1 MLAYD
6 GAILRAVSAEPQTVD
21 DVLASLEAIDG
32 LCADGDG
39 LKWFNWLYLAV
50 TTAVKARVAAG
61 GFSDAA
67 WLAELDVRFARLY
80 LNALRASLGGGK
92 AGDCWEALFTRRADT
107 RIARIQFALAGI
119 NAHINHDLAAA
130 VLNTWDATGVGAEG
144 TATHYQD
151 YTAVNA
157 TLDSLIDD
165 AKKTLHVRLL
175 GDALPAVSSLEDT
188 VAAWNVC
195 AARETAWRNAE
206 HLWNL
211 RTVPGADAV
220 FLDTLDGFAT
230 VIGKVLLVP
239 V

>member
-1 MLAYD
+1 MFAYD
-6 GAILRAVSAEPQTVD
+6 GAILHAVSAEPQTID
-21 DVLASLEAIDG
+21 DVVAALEAIGG
-32 LCADGDG
+32 LCGAGDG
-39 LKWFNWLYLAV
+39 LKWFNWLYLEV
-50 TTAVKARVAAG
+50 TKAVKARVAAG
-61 GFSDAA
+61 GFTDPA

-80 LNALRASLGGGK
+80 LSALRTSLAGGK
-92 AGDCWEALFTRRADT
+92 APGCWEALFARRSGT

-130 VLNTWDATGVGAEG
+130 VVDTWQSTGVGPDG
-144 TATHYQD
+144 TTTHYQD
-151 YTAVNA
+151 YTAVNS
-157 TLDSLIDD
+157 TLDSLVEN

-211 RTVPGADAV
+211 RAVPGAGAV
-220 FLDTLDGFAT
+220 FLDSLDGFAT

>member
-1 MLAYD
+1 MFAYD
-6 GAILRAVSAEPQTVD
+6 GAILHAVSAEPQIVD
-21 DVLASLEAIDG
+21 DVVATLEAIDG
-32 LCADGDG
+32 LCAAGDG

-50 TTAVKARVAAG
+50 TRAVKARVAAG
-61 GFSDAA
+61 GFADPA

-80 LNALRASLGGGK
+80 LGALRTSLGGGK
-92 AGDCWEALFTRRADT
+92 SPGCWEALFSRRGET

-130 VLNTWDATGVGAEG
+130 VVDTWDATGVGTDG
-144 TATHYQD
+144 TATHYRD
-151 YTAVNA
+151 YTAVNS
-157 TLDSLIDD
+157 TLDALVED

-211 RTVPGADAV
+211 RAVPGAGAV
-220 FLDTLDGFAT
+220 FLDGLDGFAT

>member
-1 MLAYD
+1 MFPYD
-6 GAILRAVSAEPQTVD
+6 GAIRHAVSTEPQTVD
-21 DVLASLEAIDG
+21 GVLAALEAIDG
-32 LCADGDG
+32 LFGPGDG

-50 TTAVKARVAAG
+50 TKAVKARVANG
-61 GFSDAA
+61 GFADPA

-80 LNALRASLGGGK
+80 LSALRTSLGGGK
-92 AGDCWEALFTRRADT
+92 APGCWEALFTRRGDT

-130 VLNTWDATGVGAEG
+130 VVDTWESAGVGVDG
-144 TATHYQD
+144 TETHYQD
-151 YTAVNA
+151 YTSVNS
-157 TLDSLIDD
+157 TLDSLVED

-175 GDALPAVSSLEDT
+175 GDALPAASTLEDT
-188 VAAWNVC
+188 AAAWNVC
-195 AARETAWRNAE
+195 AARETAWRNAQ

-211 RTVPGADAV
+211 RAVPGAGAV
-220 FLDTLDGFAT
+220 FLDGLDGFAT

>member
-1 MLAYD
+1 MFAYD
-6 GAILRAVSAEPQTVD
+6 GAILQAVSAEPQTVD
-21 DVLASLEAIDG
+21 DVVATLEAIDG

-39 LKWFNWLYLAV
+39 LKWFNWLYLEV
-50 TTAVKARVAAG
+50 TKAVKARVAGG
-61 GFSDAA
+61 GFADPA

-80 LNALRASLGGGK
+80 LSALRTSLGGAQAPG
-92 AGDCWEALFTRRADT
+92 CWEALFTRRSGT

-130 VLNTWDATGVGAEG
+130 VVDTWDAAGVGADG
-144 TATHYQD
+144 TATHHQD
-151 YTAVNA
+151 YTAVNS
-157 TLDSLIDD
+157 TLDSLVED

-206 HLWNL
+206 QLWNL
-211 RTVPGADAV
+211 RPVPGADAAL
-220 FLDTLDGFAT
+220 LDSLDGFAT